1 MDKLFNAPLKA
12 SIEDLQ
18 KAIVE
23 YKKTFPGYIT
33 PEYERL
39 YLNNFKAYLTELE
52 RNSKETALI
61 FIDHGIKFAKALND
75 SVENEESAALVFS
88 LYSKAKNQIQVDEVE
103 SSVIRHAILT
113 KDPSRFG
120 HDPGVDSTF
129 NKNARKNWYEFVQLN
144 KHQIAKMYVTRSQ
157 RNFSK
162 DEVMYKYHLE
172 REKKEGKKKKL
183 GVEKAHHNTLEWL
196 KSYGKSIDQVYE
208 EIGIQVHDKDS
219 FNKEYTRWK
228 KRLGTELS

>member
-1 MDKLFNAPLKA
+1 M
-12 SIEDLQ
+12 I
-18 KAIVE
+18 
-23 YKKTFPGYIT
+23 
-33 PEYERL
+33 
-39 YLNNFKAYLTELE
+39 ELE
-52 RNSKETALI
+52 RISKDTAII
-61 FIDHGIKFAKALND
+61 FIDHGIKFAKALYD
-75 SVENEESAALVFS
+75 SVENEESAAMVFS
-88 LYSKAKNQIQVDEVE
+88 LYSKANNQIQVDEIE
-103 SSVIRHAILT
+103 SSVIKHAILT

-144 KHQIAKMYVTRSQ
+144 KHQIAKLYVTRSQ
-157 RNFSK
+157 RKFSK

-172 REKKEGKKKKL
+172 REKKEGVKKKL

-219 FNKEYTRWK
+219 FNKEYNRWK
-228 KRLGTELS
+228 NRLGTELS